1 MADRDGGAV
10 VGDEH
15 EATKDGAKFTKNDG
29 LALGWIDAI
38 IDARSGAL
46 LSLRSEGHDN
56 HGGWLNSFQGPELSE
71 RLAAA
76 WCGGGGGCEPG
87 ERVRVTFRMATRVR
101 HLVDESFDVL
111 RGGAEAAGGGGGA
124 AARGRPDVFLFEV
137 RR

>member
-1 MADRDGGAV
+1 MALSPAARRSYTPAQGG
-10 VGDEH
+10 
-15 EATKDGAKFTKNDG
+15 
-29 LALGWIDAI
+29 
-38 IDARSGAL
+38 
-46 LSLRSEGHDN
+46 
-56 HGGWLNSFQGPELSE
+56 GPVI
-71 RLAAA
+71 
-76 WCGGGGGCEPG
+76 GGGCEPG